1 MSVERINSLIKTY
14 FSDKLMREL
23 ERVFYAKSF
32 IDYPKEVFE
41 TFKGNFRSKDM
52 GDKVRIL
59 ILHNNDRINLYKA
72 LINAHWDRPV
82 NFGTGTNRMAVI
94 VDSYVFKIAM
104 DHAGCVDNLHEFIM
118 SSELQPYVT
127 KCYETNE
134 LISVSEYVNVMS
146 DKAQFENRKDEIMD
160 ILRELEASTSLMLDV
175 GFIPKNMTNWG
186 IRPSDDRA
194 VILDYGYLYT
204 DLEGINLTCADQ
216 TCIKKF
222 GITRLVYTDDYSH
235 MVCPNCGKEVSVL
248 ELQSLITTE
257 ARSKMYDSKMEKA
270 FKVTKPVTYFKVDE
284 FGDYIE
290 MEEADDS
297 MLVTKRKRREN
308 LEEVMERYKEICAE
322 YEGQVITLG
331 EPSDLIQQQRETLRR
346 MILEIKYDMDYADMD
361 LETQLEDPYEQEE
374 VNINRMIELNDN
386 PLDKFVYNVVDD
398 DIDIHTRERVR
409 QEIADDDSDEIQ
421 STFMT
426 YRDRDK
432 ILSKMLV
439 DRGERPII
447 DDYDEEDEVYSPEI
461 HQEEEEEFIPIYQK
475 KEEPKEV
482 KNFNRNFGGIEIE
495 LGCGD
500 DDEDILDET
509 SKFIDSIT
517 SGNKAADALDETSFE
532 EAKIVSDEVVTIDT
546 KTEVTNVVL
555 EKTGVEVEVTTTNN
569 MDVMG
574 DIVEIVKDAVS
585 NLTYDFD
592 EVDETPVE
600 ESSET
605 IEILGADVKRGSENH
620 IEDDSSKEEI
630 EVETDEILMEL
641 DESMVDLLDS
651 DSEEVINE
659 GAEVSEEVTFVANT
673 YESEEVTE
681 MAEKFKEALQGV
693 QQTFNIPESSEG
705 TESEISDEGS
715 NKTEEPTKHFKYDFD
730 IKESTEDIKIPNLI
744 ETERYNPEELTQVS
758 FEDDD
763 FDLDDICQD
772 LFKEDT
778 EIESFGNS
786 SFIQNVV
793 RSEDED
799 LVDEEE
805 VIATKHVEETVKKV
819 EPQEEED
826 EFDFDDDDEFDEI
839 YEQNYREKSM
849 KSTRKN
855 FR

>member
-461 HQEEEEEFIPIYQK
+461 HEEEEEEFIPIYQK

-574 DIVEIVKDAVS
+574 DIIEIVNDAVS

-715 NKTEEPTKHFKYDFD
+715 NKTEEPVKHYKYDFD
-730 IKESTEDIKIPNLI
+730 IKESTEDAKIPNLI

>member
-72 LINAHWDRPV
+72 LINSHWDRPV

-409 QEIADDDSDEIQ
+409 QEIEDDDSDEIQ

-461 HQEEEEEFIPIYQK
+461 REEEEEEFIPIYQK

-574 DIVEIVKDAVS
+574 DIVEIVNDAVS

-605 IEILGADVKRGSENH
+605 IEILGADVKRGPENH

-630 EVETDEILMEL
+630 EVETDEVLMEL
-641 DESMVDLLDS
+641 DDSMVDLLDS
-651 DSEEVINE
+651 DFEEVISE
-659 GAEVSEEVTFVANT
+659 GAEVSEEVTIVDTIN
-673 YESEEVTE
+673 ESEEETE
-681 MAEKFKEALQGV
+681 MAEKFKEAFQGV
-693 QQTFNIPESSEG
+693 QQTFDIPESDEG

-715 NKTEEPTKHFKYDFD
+715 NKTEEPVKHYKYDFD
-730 IKESTEDIKIPNLI
+730 IKESTEDVKIPNLI

-805 VIATKHVEETVKKV
+805 VITTKHVEETVKKV

>member
-374 VNINRMIELNDN
+374 VNINRMVELNDN

-409 QEIADDDSDEIQ
+409 QEIEDDDSDEIQ

-461 HQEEEEEFIPIYQK
+461 REEEEEEFIPIYQK

-569 MDVMG
+569 MDAME
-574 DIVEIVKDAVS
+574 DIIEIVNDAVS

-592 EVDETPVE
+592 EVVETPVE

-605 IEILGADVKRGSENH
+605 IEILGADVKRGPENH

-630 EVETDEILMEL
+630 EVETDEALMEL
-641 DESMVDLLDS
+641 DDSMVDLLDS
-651 DSEEVINE
+651 DSEEVISE

-693 QQTFNIPESSEG
+693 QQTFDIQESDEG

-715 NKTEEPTKHFKYDFD
+715 NKTEEPVKHYKYDFD
-730 IKESTEDIKIPNLI
+730 IKESTEDAKIPNLI